1 MTNYSSDIP
10 ARVLNIL
17 LKMNDKNGPHTNLRP
32 IVAIART
39 RLKLIHNLLF
49 TNNKMYL
56 RIFVC
61 FISIFRLSKLCSQLV
76 IRYGHNQLYGKFLWE
91 VGNTRKGQ
99 FDELVSTALWIF
111 LFFRKSQFEELVS
124 TALWIFLF
132 FRKSQ
137 FEELVSIPL
146 QIFLFFS
153 LFIRDSMHTF
163 QPPSSSEREVCN
175 IPSISQRWHHG
186 CQNFG
191 F

>member
-17 LKMNDKNGPHTNLRP
+17 LKMDDKNGPPTNLRP
-32 IVAIART
+32 IVAIAGT
-39 RLKLIHNLLF
+39 RLKLIHNSLF
-49 TNNKMYL
+49 TNSKMCL

-76 IRYGHNQLYGKFLWE
+76 ITYGHNQLYGKFLWE

-111 LFFRKSQFEELVS
+111 LFFRKGQFEELVS
-124 TALWIFLF
+124 KA
-132 FRKSQ
+132 
-137 FEELVSIPL
+137 L

-163 QPPSSSEREVCN
+163 QPPSSSEWEVCN

-186 CQNFG
+186 CQNF
-191 F
+191 